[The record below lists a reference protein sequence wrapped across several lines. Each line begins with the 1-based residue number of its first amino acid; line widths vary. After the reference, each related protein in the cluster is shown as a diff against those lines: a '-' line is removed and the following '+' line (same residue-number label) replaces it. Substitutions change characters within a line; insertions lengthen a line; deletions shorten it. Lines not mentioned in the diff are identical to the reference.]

1 MNFKSIFEIS
11 EKKNSLGNQ
20 FREKRFSFFLKK
32 FNKIQKPVT
41 ILDIGGK
48 INFWEN
54 RGIAGNT
61 NFEIT
66 LINIEKEKS
75 QYSNIK
81 TKMGDATDLSPF
93 NDKSFEIVHSNSV
106 IEHLYNFNNQSK
118 MASEIVRVGKK
129 HIVQTPNKYFFIEP
143 HYLLPFFNIVPEI
156 MRVGKKHIVQTPN
169 KYFFLEPHYL
179 LPFFEFIPNKLKYFI
194 LTKTKLSRLKKWDK
208 NFAKQYIK
216 EIRLLNLKEMKELFP
231 NSKIYFEK
239 FLGMNKSFT
248 MYNF

>member
-20 FREKRFSFFLKK
+20 FREKRFSFFLDKM
-32 FNKIQKPVT
+32 NKMEKPLT
-41 ILDIGGK
+41 IFDVGGK

-54 RGIAGNT
+54 RGLAGNLNYKIT
-61 NFEIT
+61 IVNF
-66 LINIEKEKS
+66 EKEKS

-81 TKMGDATDLSPF
+81 TLIGDATDLSQF
-93 NDKSFEIVHSNSV
+93 VDKSFDIVHSNSV

-129 HIVQTPNKYFFIEP
+129 Y
-143 HYLLPFFNIVPEI
+143 
-156 MRVGKKHIVQTPN
+156 IVQTPN

-179 LPFFEFIPNKLKYFI
+179 LPFFQFIPDKLKYLI

-208 NFAKQYIK
+208 NFAKQYIN
-216 EIRLLNLKEMKELFP
+216 EIRLLSLKEMKILFP
-231 NSKIYFEK
+231 KSKIYFEK
-239 FLGMNKSFT
+239 FIGMNKSFT
-248 MYNF
+248 MHNF

>member
-1 MNFKSIFEIS
+1 LNFKNIFDIS
-11 EKKNSLGNQ
+11 ENKGSLGNK

-32 FNKIQKPVT
+32 FNKMQKPIT
-41 ILDIGGK
+41 ILDVGGK
-48 INFWEN
+48 INFWVN
-54 RGIAGNT
+54 RGLAGNT

-75 QYSNIK
+75 LYSNIK

-93 NDKSFEIVHSNSV
+93 NDKSFDIVHSNSV
-106 IEHLYNFNNQSK
+106 IEHLYNFENQKK
-118 MASEIVRVGKK
+118 MASEIIRIG
-129 HIVQTPNKYFFIEP
+129 QKY
-143 HYLLPFFNIVPEI
+143 
-156 MRVGKKHIVQTPN
+156 IVQTPN

-179 LPFFEFIPNKLKYFI
+179 LPFFQFIPDKLKYLI

-216 EIRLLNLKEMKELFP
+216 EIRLLSLKEMKVLFP

-248 MYNF
+248 MHNF

>member
-1 MNFKSIFEIS
+1 MNFKSIFDIS
-11 EKKNSLGNQ
+11 ENKGSLGNK

-32 FNKIQKPVT
+32 FNKMQKPVSV
-41 ILDIGGK
+41 LDVGGK

-81 TKMGDATDLSPF
+81 TLIGDATDLSQF
-93 NDKSFEIVHSNSV
+93 DDESFDITHSNSV
-106 IEHLYNFNNQSK
+106 IEHLYNFENQKK

-143 HYLLPFFNIVPEI
+143 HYLLPFFQFVP
-156 MRVGKKHIVQTPN
+156 K
-169 KYFFLEPHYL
+169 
-179 LPFFEFIPNKLKYFI
+179 KLKYFI

-208 NFAKQYIK
+208 KFASQYIE
-216 EIRLLNLKEMKELFP
+216 EIRLLSLKEMKELFP

-239 FLGMNKSFT
+239 FIGMNKSFT
-248 MYNF
+248 IHNF

>member
-1 MNFKSIFEIS
+1 LNFKNIFDIS
-11 EKKNSLGNQ
+11 ENKDSLGNK

-32 FNKIQKPVT
+32 FKKMQKPVT
-41 ILDIGGK
+41 ILDVGGK

-75 QYSNIK
+75 LYSNIR
-81 TKMGDATDLSPF
+81 TKKGDATDLSQF
-93 NDKSFEIVHSNSV
+93 DDKSFDIVHSNSV

-118 MASEIVRVGKK
+118 MASEIIRVGKK

-143 HYLLPFFNIVPEI
+143 HYLLPFF
-156 MRVGKKHIVQTPN
+156 Q
-169 KYFFLEPHYL
+169 
-179 LPFFEFIPNKLKYFI
+179 FIPNKLKYYI

-216 EIRLLNLKEMKELFP
+216 EIRLLSEKEMKTLFP
-231 NSKIYFEK
+231 KSKIYFEK

-248 MYNF
+248 MHNF

>member
-1 MNFKSIFEIS
+1 MNFKSIFDIS
-11 EKKNSLGNQ
+11 ENKDSLGNK

-32 FNKIQKPVT
+32 FDSLNKPIT
-41 ILDIGGK
+41 LLDIGGK

-54 RGIAGNT
+54 RGLAGN
-61 NFEIT
+61 NDYKIT
-66 LINIEKEKS
+66 IINIEKEKS

-81 TKMGDATDLSPF
+81 TKTGDATDLSQF
-93 NDKSFEIVHSNSV
+93 DDKSFDIVHSNSV

-143 HYLLPFFNIVPEI
+143 HYLLPFFNIVPEKI
-156 MRVGKKHIVQTPN
+156 
-169 KYFFLEPHYL
+169 KYL
-179 LPFFEFIPNKLKYFI
+179 I

-216 EIRLLNLKEMKELFP
+216 EIRLLSEKEMKTLFP
-231 NSKIYFEK
+231 KSKIYFEK

-248 MYNF
+248 MHNF